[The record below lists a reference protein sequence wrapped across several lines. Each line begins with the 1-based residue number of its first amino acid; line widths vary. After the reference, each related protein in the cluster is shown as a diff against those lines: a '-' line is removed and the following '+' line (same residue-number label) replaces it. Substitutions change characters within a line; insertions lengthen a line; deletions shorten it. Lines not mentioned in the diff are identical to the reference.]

1 LGIDEDDPPG
11 RISQDDRVGRGFEQT
26 PKQRLGVFGRIT
38 APSPEAM
45 RHSSPRRLRR
55 GGSTMAPGLPR
66 PRLCRPAP
74 VHGHNSLLRRSSL
87 TTRKSNRY
95 NRATDT
101 LRLRR
106 EYLTMD
112 ESPIGILLAEDNPAD
127 IEIIRRS
134 LHKGGLTN
142 PLVVARDGQSA
153 LDLLRDAAPRF
164 GVVILDI
171 HLPKVGGLEV
181 LKEAKSVD
189 PELVVIMLTGQA
201 SFQTAVQAL
210 RHEGAFD
217 YVQKS
222 KDDLPDLVEA
232 VRLALKKHAVRRQ
245 TLWTVGSQAD
255 GTRTVDMH
263 AIKERFDLSD
273 REVDVIKRLCRG
285 DTNKEIAERLF
296 ISDLTVK
303 GHLKHIYQKIG
314 VHTRSAVVSTVLAN
328 APSTTAR
335 SRRSDASV

>member
-1 LGIDEDDPPG
+1 MEEP
-11 RISQDDRVGRGFEQT
+11 
-26 PKQRLGVFGRIT
+26 
-38 APSPEAM
+38 
-45 RHSSPRRLRR
+45 
-55 GGSTMAPGLPR
+55 
-66 PRLCRPAP
+66 
-74 VHGHNSLLRRSSL
+74 
-87 TTRKSNRY
+87 
-95 NRATDT
+95 
-101 LRLRR
+101 
-106 EYLTMD
+106 
-112 ESPIGILLAEDNPAD
+112 PIGILLAEDNPAD
-127 IEIIRRS
+127 VEIIRRS
-134 LHKGGLTN
+134 LHKGRLAN
-142 PLVVARDGQSA
+142 PLVVARDGQIA
-153 LDLLRDAAPRF
+153 LDLLRDPASRF

-181 LKEAKSVD
+181 LKEAKSID

-232 VRLALKKHAVRRQ
+232 VRLALKKHSVRREA
-245 TLWTVGSQAD
+245 LWTVGSKTD

-263 AIKERFDLSD
+263 TIKERFDLSD
-273 REVDVIKRLCRG
+273 REVDVIKCLCRG

-303 GHLKHIYQKIG
+303 GHLKHIYQKMG

-328 APSTTAR
+328 APSTTAS
-335 SRRSDASV
+335 SRRSNSPV

>member
-1 LGIDEDDPPG
+1 
-11 RISQDDRVGRGFEQT
+11 
-26 PKQRLGVFGRIT
+26 
-38 APSPEAM
+38 
-45 RHSSPRRLRR
+45 
-55 GGSTMAPGLPR
+55 
-66 PRLCRPAP
+66 
-74 VHGHNSLLRRSSL
+74 
-87 TTRKSNRY
+87 
-95 NRATDT
+95 
-101 LRLRR
+101 
-106 EYLTMD
+106 
-112 ESPIGILLAEDNPAD
+112 
-127 IEIIRRS
+127 
-134 LHKGGLTN
+134 
-142 PLVVARDGQSA
+142 VVARDGQSA